1 MMPAIWDVV
10 FSVEPYLPFF
20 PNFSPPPFLAVFECA
35 MEAPMGGALL
45 VHVKSNIA
53 PPPILLVFECVIAA
67 PVRGV
72 CVLF

>member
-10 FSVEPYLPFF
+10 FSVEPYLIFV
-20 PNFSPPPFLAVFECA
+20 PNFSPPPFLAVFACV

-53 PPPILLVFECVIAA
+53 LLQFC
-67 PVRGV
+67 
-72 CVLF
+72 